1 MTSIDTRPRIYEYD
15 EPLDP
20 NFGKIHPTTTQAT
33 APEHIPAEE
42 EFQDMF
48 SKERDIIQ
56 ERILRDRRYTGL
68 VDADV
73 IVKINRA
80 VHKFKPGRFERYL
93 NTDITRDE
101 YIMLALYYN
110 TFYHDKRI
118 HKLAI
123 KKEFRGYDDIMYFTN
138 WVYSIYE
145 TNAEL
150 DGIIDSR

>member
-1 MTSIDTRPRIYEYD
+1 
-15 EPLDP
+15 
-20 NFGKIHPTTTQAT
+20 
-33 APEHIPAEE
+33 
-42 EFQDMF
+42 MF
-48 SKERDIIQ
+48 STERDIIQ
-56 ERILRDRRYTGL
+56 ERILRDRRYRGL

-80 VHKFKPGRFERYL
+80 VHKFKPGRFERFL

-118 HKLAI
+118 HRLAI
-123 KKEFRGYDDIMYFTN
+123 KKEFRGYHDIMYFTN

-145 TNAEL
+145 TNVEL